1 MDYSEDESYTPTK
14 IVFKSGT
21 SENNLIEF
29 ASLSLE
35 NPQGWQQVPIA
46 GAGGEPD
53 GNTLVSYVLQMQ
65 ILENHQNGKDT
76 HLRGIKIYA
85 FDPDSAQGGGV
96 TERSDLEDIVE
107 MTGSAASQKV
117 EEGTGDK
124 LGDIARAMAVARLE
138 GGDAGFAV
146 PDFMREPEIR

>member
-1 MDYSEDESYTPTK
+1 M
-14 IVFKSGT
+14 
-21 SENNLIEF
+21 NLD
-29 ASLSLE
+29 S
-35 NPQGWQQVPIA
+35 PVGWQQVPIA

-85 FDPDSAQGGGV
+85 FDADAAAGREVPAEDDDDDDGAEAMDV
-96 TERSDLEDIVE
+96 SDDDNEPVLA
-107 MTGSAASQKV
+107 GS
-117 EEGTGDK
+117 TDK
-124 LGDIARAMAVARLE
+124 LGDIARILAAARLE
-138 GGDAGFAV
+138 SGDTGLSL